1 MHAPAYRLRAA
12 LGHSLIALITLA
24 FVLAGSPRSVMA
36 QAGGAQARKASEDE
50 HARVL
55 FEQGRQAY
63 QDARYEEALDL
74 FMQAYALSKRPQLLN
89 NIGQAADRLR
99 MDSEAL
105 DAYQRYLAEVP
116 DAENR
121 PAIEN
126 RIAALKVVIESN
138 RTPSVPTPAET
149 ARAAEPASAAPAHPS
164 PPAATQARDDDG
176 SVLSSWWL
184 WAGVGAAAVAG
195 VLIGVAASGSTETV
209 DGPAPKV
216 DSATRVIE
224 L

>member
-12 LGHSLIALITLA
+12 LGHALIAVS
-24 FVLAGSPRSVMA
+24 FVLAGSPSIAMA
-36 QAGGAQARKASEDE
+36 QAGSARASKASEDQ
-50 HARVL
+50 HAREL
-55 FEQGRQAY
+55 FEQGRLAY
-63 QDARYEEALDL
+63 QEARYEAALDL

-126 RIAALKVVIESN
+126 RIAALKAVIESN
-138 RTPSVPTPAET
+138 RTPTVPTPAET
-149 ARAAEPASAAPAHPS
+149 ARAAEPASDAPARPS

-184 WAGVGAAAVAG
+184 WAGIGAAAVAG

-209 DGPAPKV
+209 DGPTPRV